1 MKQILTYS
9 LLFLTPFL
17 TTAQCTISNATSCA
31 CEDGSSECDLL
42 PDITISWECLRDGAS
57 GPNEVLGK
65 IEVSGST
72 PNIGHGPLEMR
83 GADQDGYRW
92 FVCGTDTVSIHDP
105 NSNTSFECPN
115 GAVPQHI
122 QFQRIYHK
130 DGNTM
135 SFTERMIPNA
145 ATYHPNHGHNHFD
158 EWGVFTLRY
167 EDVTTTNP
175 LNWPIVGRGHKL
187 GFCLM
192 DYYTC
197 SGAPND
203 DCRDDNTVYLGGTVL
218 DNSDFP
224 NYGLGG
230 GNYGCGQVR
239 QGISSGYTD
248 VYYEYL
254 DGMWIDIPDG
264 TCNGDYWLVYE
275 VDPNDIVIEENE
287 ENNFTAIP
295 ITLTE
300 QLTSGTTDIV
310 IGAEG
315 GMFVCEEDS
324 VLLRATAGSA
334 FSWSTGETSPTIY
347 GHPNETYSVDVT
359 GHCGTFSSDPLSIV
373 PIAKPTAPE
382 TENDTVCV
390 VSQGNTTTATLA
402 ATGDNV
408 MWYDGSGNVVG
419 YGNSFTTPEISQT
432 TDYYASDQG
441 IIDGTTTYGG
451 KFDNSG
457 GGSDLNSDQGLIFD
471 TYMPITIK
479 SVKVY
484 ADGTGPR
491 TIMITDQVDMYVT
504 SGVFDLADGE
514 QRVELNF
521 DVPIG
526 INFKISLLGD
536 VNLYR
541 NNAGVSYPY
550 AVPDTLSITGSTAGA
565 QYYYYFYDW
574 EIISG
579 GGICNSDMEMAT
591 AVVDICTGIVDDY
604 DLSERISAYP
614 NPSDGN
620 FSLDLDLPGTADIN
634 AAVIDLAGRTVWQN
648 TYQDVTGKF
657 LENISLPSSASGVY
671 GLRLE
676 IDNRTYFKRLTVY

>member
-1 MKQILTYS
+1 MKQLFTYS
-9 LLFLTPFL
+9 LLLLSPFFVN
-17 TTAQCTISNATSCA
+17 AQCTTTDATSCA

-42 PDITISWECLRDGAS
+42 PDITISWECLRDGQG
-57 GPNEVLGK
+57 GPNEAPGK

-83 GADQDGYRW
+83 GADRDGYRW
-92 FVCGTDTVSIHDP
+92 FVCGTDTVSILDP
-105 NSNTSFECPN
+105 NSNTEFVCPN
-115 GAVPQHI
+115 GAVPEHI

-130 DGNTM
+130 NGNTM

-145 ATYHPNHGHNHFD
+145 STYHPSHGHNHFD

-167 EDVTTTNP
+167 EDVTTTDP

-230 GNYGCGQVR
+230 GNYGCGQAR

-264 TCNGDYWLVYE
+264 TCNGDYWIVYE
-275 VDPNDIVIEENE
+275 VDPNDIVVEENE
-287 ENNFTAIP
+287 DNNFTAIP
-295 ITLTE
+295 ITLT
-300 QLTSGTTDIV
+300 QQGTTGTTDVV
-310 IGAEG
+310 IEAEG
-315 GMFVCEEDS
+315 GMFVCEDDS

-334 FSWSTGETSPTIY
+334 FAWSTGETTPTIY

-359 GHCGTFSSDPLSIV
+359 GYCGTFSADPLSIV
-373 PIAKPTAPE
+373 PIAKPPTPNI
-382 TENDTVCV
+382 TDDTVCV
-390 VSQGNTTTATLA
+390 VEQGSTTTATLT

-408 MWYDGSGNVVG
+408 MWYDGAGNTVG
-419 YGNSFTTPEISQT
+419 YGNTFVTPAISQT
-432 TDYYASDQG
+432 TEYYASDQG
-441 IIDGTTTYGG
+441 IIEGTTTYGG
-451 KFDNSG
+451 KFDNAG
-457 GGSDLNSDQGLIFD
+457 GGGNLSSDQGLMFD

-484 ADGTGPR
+484 ADGAGPR

-504 SGVFDLADGE
+504 SGVFNLVDGE
-514 QRVELNF
+514 QRVDLNF
-521 DVPIG
+521 NVPIG
-526 INFKISLLGD
+526 INFTISLLGD
-536 VNLYR
+536 INLYR

-550 AVPDTLSITGSTAGA
+550 SVPDTLSITGSTSGA

-574 EIISG
+574 EITSG
-579 GGICNSDMEMAT
+579 GGVCNSDMEMAT

-604 DLSERISAYP
+604 DLTERITTYP
-614 NPSDGN
+614 NPSNGE
-620 FSLDLDLPGTADIN
+620 FFLDIEMPGTADVN
-634 AAVIDLAGRTVWQN
+634 ATVIDLAGRTVWTK
-648 TYQDVTGKF
+648 TYQDVSGKF
-657 LENISLPSSASGVY
+657 LETISLPNSSKGVY
-671 GLRLE
+671 GLSLE

>member
-57 GPNEVLGK
+57 GPNEALGK

-192 DYYTC
+192 DYYNC